1 MHARGVYEFEG
12 GIAGGGLWHW
22 CNSAKMAARDEAWTR
37 HLAENGY
44 VVVGDVVSRAAV
56 IVVFTSSREVSP
68 VAVCGT
74 GATQRRWRPETR
86 LGLSTLR
93 SSQPSMFTSTSAKLV
108 PLCPYCGLTM
118 LA

>member
-1 MHARGVYEFEG
+1 MDTEVCPEPKCRGDYDIEG

-22 CNSAKMAARDEAWTR
+22 CNSAKMAARDEAWIR

-68 VAVCGT
+68 VAV
-74 GATQRRWRPETR
+74 
-86 LGLSTLR
+86 
-93 SSQPSMFTSTSAKLV
+93 
-108 PLCPYCGLTM
+108 
-118 LA
+118 